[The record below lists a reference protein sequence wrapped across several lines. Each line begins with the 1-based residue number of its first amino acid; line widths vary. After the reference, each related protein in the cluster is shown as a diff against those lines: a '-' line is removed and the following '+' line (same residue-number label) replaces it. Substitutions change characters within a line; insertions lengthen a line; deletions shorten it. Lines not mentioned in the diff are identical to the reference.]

1 MRKKPRDVEREY
13 PRKLF
18 IAKLRRLAD
27 ALEQGKDFRIA
38 VAGERVRVPARA
50 RISIEHERGPTE
62 EELEFQLTWTRS
74 GPQVPA
80 RKSRRKSRVRR

>member
-1 MRKKPRDVEREY
+1 MRKKRRRDVEREY

-18 IAKLRRLAD
+18 IAKVRRLAD

-50 RISIEHERGPTE
+50 RISIEHERGLTE

-74 GPQVPA
+74 SSE
-80 RKSRRKSRVRR
+80 KSRRRSRVR